1 MFSPLTEPHTA
12 KLCFSVI
19 FENFL
24 EKSQRTSL
32 FNQKSDYL
40 RKVLWNTQ
48 KVFFLN
54 MFEKGKILRNISICL
69 NNFLEQTSKRGQ
81 ILTKTVFLHKV
92 SHIQLNYFFLLF
104 CCIFREIQR
113 ELRFLVKKVTFSETS
128 TEILREFVF
137 LNMFER
143 GKFWGKFEFF

>member
-92 SHIQLNYFFLLF
+92 SHIQLNYFFVILLH
-104 CCIFREIQR
+104 
-113 ELRFLVKKVTFSETS
+113 FSGNSKRTS
-128 TEILREFVF
+128 LFSQKSDILRNEHWNTQRVCFS
-137 LNMFER
+137 
-143 GKFWGKFEFF
+143 